1 MAGLGGTDGYQGTAV
16 VQVGRSRFD
25 VRARLRGHFQPIDG
39 RYHWYGRI
47 SAHEGLDGV
56 LASGKAAGVLTTAEG
71 SAPCELSEPDS
82 SRRYRVTGIF
92 TPPFR
97 TAAAA
102 GPGTDGQGMAG
113 RGTAGP
119 AANGQDGAA
128 APGTGTEGGGGA
140 AEDATAGRATRPE
153 SGPAAPA
160 AQAPL
165 PGHVRVAIIGAGM
178 GGIGA
183 GIRLRGAGLTDFVI
197 LERAASVGGTWRD
210 NTYPGCACDIPSHLY
225 SFSFAPNPDWS
236 HSFSRQPEI
245 WRYVEDV
252 TEEHGLRR
260 HLAFGTEVIRADWEP
275 APARWRLRTSRGEL
289 TADVLICASG
299 PLSEPSLPDIP
310 GLADFS
316 GAVFHSSRWNHD
328 LDLVGKR
335 VAVVGTGASSIQ
347 IVPEIQ
353 PVVQRLVLFQRTPAW
368 VVPRRDRR
376 ITEFEKRLYRQVPAA
391 QRLARLGIYL
401 SRESLV
407 GGFTKR
413 PAILKAAQRMAL
425 RNLARSI
432 PDPGLRAKLTPDYVM
447 GCKRIL
453 ISSDFYPALREPNVQ
468 VIASGLAKVEGNTL
482 TAKDGTSCEAD
493 AIILATGFHAVDAPI
508 ADRIYGPDGTSLAQ
522 SWAGDMR
529 ALRGTTIAGFP
540 NLCMVIGPNTGLG
553 HNSMIYMI
561 ESQLNY
567 ILDYLDTLDRTGA
580 AAMDTRPGAQQRWCD
595 GVERRMASTVWTT
608 GGCVSW
614 YLNAAGRNPTLWPGS
629 TIGFRRATRRV
640 DSAEYELIR
649 QRAVS
654 R

>member
-1 MAGLGGTDGYQGTAV
+1 MGVFQQMNGLA
-16 VQVGRSRFD
+16 
-25 VRARLRGHFQPIDG
+25 
-39 RYHWYGRI
+39 
-47 SAHEGLDGV
+47 
-56 LASGKAAGVLTTAEG
+56 
-71 SAPCELSEPDS
+71 
-82 SRRYRVTGIF
+82 
-92 TPPFR
+92 PPFR
-97 TAAAA
+97 ATAAAA
-102 GPGTDGQGMAG
+102 GQ
-113 RGTAGP
+113 P
-119 AANGQDGAA
+119 AAGQAA
-128 APGTGTEGGGGA
+128 TGQAASAPA
-140 AEDATAGRATRPE
+140 ASPE

-160 AQAPL
+160 PL
-165 PGHVRVAIIGAGM
+165 PGHVRAAIIGAGL

-183 GIRLRGAGLTDFVI
+183 GIRLRGAGVTEFVI
-197 LERAASVGGTWRD
+197 LERADSVGGTWRD

-245 WRYVEDV
+245 WRYLEAV
-252 TEEHGLRR
+252 TDQYDLRR
-260 HLAFGTEVIRADWEP
+260 HLVFGAEVIRADWEP
-275 APARWRLRTSRGEL
+275 GPARWRLRTSRGEI

-299 PLSEPSLPDIP
+299 PLSEPSLPDVP
-310 GLADFS
+310 GLGEFS
-316 GAVFHSSRWNHD
+316 GEVFHSARWNHD
-328 LDLVGKR
+328 FDLAGKR

-353 PVVQRLVLFQRTPAW
+353 PLVQRLVLFQRTPAW
-368 VVPRRDRR
+368 VVPRRDRT

-391 QRLARLGIYL
+391 QRLARLGIYV

-407 GGFTKR
+407 GGFTRR
-413 PAILKAAQRMAL
+413 PGILKAAQRAAL
-425 RNLARSI
+425 RHLARSI
-432 PDPGLRAKLTPDYVM
+432 PDPRLRAKLTPDYVM

-468 VIASGLAKVEGNTL
+468 VVASGLAKVDGGTL

-508 ADRIYGPDGTSLAQ
+508 ADRIYRADGMSLAK

-561 ESQLNY
+561 ESQFNY

-595 GVERRMASTVWTT
+595 DVERRMASTVWTT

-629 TIGFRRATRRV
+629 TIGFRRATRHV
-640 DSAEYELIR
+640 DPAEYELMP
-649 QRAVS
+649 QR
-654 R
+654 RGTGR

>member
-1 MAGLGGTDGYQGTAV
+1 MAGLGDTDGYEGTAV
-16 VQVGRSRFD
+16 VEVGRSRFD
-25 VRARLRGHFQPIDG
+25 VQVRLRGHFQPIDG

-56 LASGKAAGVLTTAEG
+56 LGSGKAAGVLTTAEG
-71 SAPCELSEPDS
+71 SAPCELSEPDP
-82 SRRYRVTGIF
+82 SRRYRVTGIS

-97 TAAAA
+97 TADTAELGA
-102 GPGTDGQGMAG
+102 GAEGDAPDGDAG
-113 RGTAGP
+113 VVR
-119 AANGQDGAA
+119 D
-128 APGTGTEGGGGA
+128 
-140 AEDATAGRATRPE
+140 AELDRDARPE
-153 SGPAAPA
+153 PVVEAP
-160 AQAPL
+160 APL
-165 PGHVRVAIIGAGM
+165 PGHVRVAIVGAGL
-178 GGIGA
+178 GGIGV
-183 GIRLRGAGLTDFVI
+183 GIRLRGAGVSDFVI
-197 LERAASVGGTWRD
+197 LERADSVGGTWRD

-245 WRYVEDV
+245 WRYLEDV
-252 TEEHGLRR
+252 TDRYGLRR
-260 HLAFGTEVIRADWEP
+260 HLVFGTEVIRADWE
-275 APARWRLRTSRGEL
+275 AGPARWRLRTSRGEI
-289 TADVLICASG
+289 TADVLISASG
-299 PLSEPSLPDIP
+299 PLSEPSLPDVP
-310 GLADFS
+310 GLAEFS
-316 GAVFHSSRWNHD
+316 SEVFHSARWNHD
-328 LDLVGKR
+328 FDLAGKR
-335 VAVVGTGASSIQ
+335 VAVVGTGASSVQ
-347 IVPEIQ
+347 IVPGIQ
-353 PVVQRLVLFQRTPAW
+353 PLVQHLVLFQRTPAW
-368 VVPRRDRR
+368 VVPRRDRT

-391 QRLARLGIYL
+391 QRLARLGIYV

-432 PDPGLRAKLTPDYVM
+432 PDPGMRAKLTPDYVM

-468 VIASGLAKVEGNTL
+468 VVASGLAKVDGNTL
-482 TAKDGTSCEAD
+482 TAKDGTSCEVD

-508 ADRIYGPDGTSLAQ
+508 ADRIHGADGTSLAQ

-540 NLCMVIGPNTGLG
+540 NLCLVIGPNTGLG

-595 GVERRMASTVWTT
+595 DVERRMASTVWTT

-640 DSAEYELIR
+640 DPAEYELIR
-649 QRAVS
+649 QRAAS
-654 R
+654 Y

>member
-1 MAGLGGTDGYQGTAV
+1 MAGLGDTDGYEGTAV
-16 VQVGRSRFD
+16 VEVGRSRFD
-25 VRARLRGHFQPIDG
+25 VQVRLRGHFQPIDG

-56 LASGKAAGVLTTAEG
+56 LGSGKAAGVLTTAEG
-71 SAPCELSEPDS
+71 SAPCELSEPDP
-82 SRRYRVTGIF
+82 SRRYRVTGIS

-97 TAAAA
+97 TA
-102 GPGTDGQGMAG
+102 D
-113 RGTAGP
+113 
-119 AANGQDGAA
+119 
-128 APGTGTEGGGGA
+128 A
-140 AEDATAGRATRPE
+140 AELGAGAEGDAPDGDAGAVRDAELDRDARPE
-153 SGPAAPA
+153 PVAEAP
-160 AQAPL
+160 APL
-165 PGHVRVAIIGAGM
+165 PGHVRVAIIGAGL
-178 GGIGA
+178 GGIGV
-183 GIRLRGAGLTDFVI
+183 GTRLRGAGVSDFVI
-197 LERAASVGGTWRD
+197 LERADSVGGTWRD

-245 WRYVEDV
+245 WRYLEDV
-252 TEEHGLRR
+252 TDRYGLRR
-260 HLAFGTEVIRADWEP
+260 HLVFGTEVIRADWE
-275 APARWRLRTSRGEL
+275 AGPARWRLRTSRGEI
-289 TADVLICASG
+289 TADVLISASG
-299 PLSEPSLPDIP
+299 PLSDPSLPDVP
-310 GLADFS
+310 GLAEFS
-316 GAVFHSSRWNHD
+316 GEVFHSARWNHD
-328 LDLVGKR
+328 FDLAGKR
-335 VAVVGTGASSIQ
+335 VAVVGTGASSVQ
-347 IVPEIQ
+347 IVPGIQ
-353 PVVQRLVLFQRTPAW
+353 PVVQHLVLFQRTPAW
-368 VVPRRDRR
+368 VVPRRDRT

-391 QRLARLGIYL
+391 QRLARLGIYV

-432 PDPGLRAKLTPDYVM
+432 PDPGMRAKLTPDYVM

-453 ISSDFYPALREPNVQ
+453 ISSDFYPALRGPNVQ
-468 VIASGLAKVEGNTL
+468 VVASGLAKVDGNTL
-482 TAKDGTSCEAD
+482 TAKDGTSCEVD

-508 ADRIYGPDGTSLAQ
+508 ADRIHGADGTSLAQ

-540 NLCMVIGPNTGLG
+540 NLCLVIGPNTGLG

-595 GVERRMASTVWTT
+595 DVERRMASTVWTT

-640 DSAEYELIR
+640 DPAEYELIR
-649 QRAVS
+649 QRAAS
-654 R
+654 Y

>member
-1 MAGLGGTDGYQGTAV
+1 MAGLGDTDGYEGTAV
-16 VQVGRSRFD
+16 VEVGRSRFD
-25 VRARLRGHFQPIDG
+25 VQVRLRGHFQPIDG

-56 LASGKAAGVLTTAEG
+56 LGSGKAAGVLTTAEG
-71 SAPCELSEPDS
+71 SAPCELSEPDP
-82 SRRYRVTGIF
+82 SRRYRVTGIS

-97 TAAAA
+97 TA
-102 GPGTDGQGMAG
+102 D
-113 RGTAGP
+113 
-119 AANGQDGAA
+119 
-128 APGTGTEGGGGA
+128 A
-140 AEDATAGRATRPE
+140 AELGAGAEEDAPYRDAGAVRDAKLDRDARPE
-153 SGPAAPA
+153 PVAEAP
-160 AQAPL
+160 APL
-165 PGHVRVAIIGAGM
+165 PGHVRVAIIGAGL
-178 GGIGA
+178 GGIGV
-183 GIRLRGAGLTDFVI
+183 GTRLRGAGVPDFVI
-197 LERAASVGGTWRD
+197 LERADSVGGTWRD

-245 WRYVEDV
+245 WRYLEDV
-252 TEEHGLRR
+252 TDRYGLRR
-260 HLAFGTEVIRADWEP
+260 HLVFGTEVIRADWE
-275 APARWRLRTSRGEL
+275 AGPARWRLRTSRGEI
-289 TADVLICASG
+289 TADVLISASG
-299 PLSEPSLPDIP
+299 PLSEPSLPDVP
-310 GLADFS
+310 GLAEFS
-316 GAVFHSSRWNHD
+316 GEVFHSARWNHD
-328 LDLVGKR
+328 FDLAGKR
-335 VAVVGTGASSIQ
+335 VAVVGTGASSVQ

-353 PVVQRLVLFQRTPAW
+353 PLVQHLVLFQRTPAW
-368 VVPRRDRR
+368 VVPRRDRT

-391 QRLARLGIYL
+391 QRLARLGIYV

-407 GGFTKR
+407 SGFTKR

-432 PDPGLRAKLTPDYVM
+432 PDPGLRAQLTPDYVM

-468 VIASGLAKVEGNTL
+468 VVASGLAKVDGNTL
-482 TAKDGTSCEAD
+482 TAKDGTSGEVD

-508 ADRIYGPDGTSLAQ
+508 ADRIHGADGTSLAQ

-540 NLCMVIGPNTGLG
+540 NLCLVIGPNTGLG

-595 GVERRMASTVWTT
+595 DVERRMAATVWTT
-608 GGCVSW
+608 GGCESW

-640 DSAEYELIR
+640 DPAEYELIR
-649 QRAVS
+649 QRAAS
-654 R
+654 H

>member
-1 MAGLGGTDGYQGTAV
+1 MAGLGDVDGYEGTAV
-16 VQVGRSRFD
+16 VEVGGSRFD
-25 VRARLRGHFQPIDG
+25 VQVRLRGHFQPIDG
-39 RYHWYGRI
+39 RYHWYGRL

-56 LASGKAAGVLTTAEG
+56 LGSAKAAGVLTTAEG
-71 SAPCELSEPDS
+71 SARCELSEPDP
-82 SRRYRVTGIF
+82 SRRYRVTGIS

-97 TAAAA
+97 TAGATAGPDAAGRAAFGADTASSGAVGPGAA
-102 GPGTDGQGMAG
+102 GPGTG
-113 RGTAGP
+113 RQ
-119 AANGQDGAA
+119 N
-128 APGTGTEGGGGA
+128 
-140 AEDATAGRATRPE
+140 ATAP
-153 SGPAAPA
+153 
-160 AQAPL
+160 APL
-165 PGHVRVAIIGAGM
+165 PGHVRVAIIGAGL

-183 GIRLRGAGLTDFVI
+183 GIRLRGAGVTDFVI
-197 LERAASVGGTWRD
+197 LERAGSVGGTWRD

-245 WRYVEDV
+245 WRYLEDV
-252 TEEHGLRR
+252 TDRYSLRR
-260 HLAFGTEVIRADWEP
+260 HLVFGTELNRADWAAGE
-275 APARWRLRTSRGEL
+275 ARWRLQTSRGEL
-289 TADVLICASG
+289 TADVLICAAG
-299 PLSEPSLPDIP
+299 PLSEPSLPDVP

-316 GAVFHSSRWNHD
+316 GAVFHSARWNHD
-328 LDLVGKR
+328 FDLARKR

-353 PVVQRLVLFQRTPAW
+353 PVVHRLMLFQRTPAW
-368 VVPRRDRR
+368 VVPRRDRA
-376 ITEFEKRLYRQVPAA
+376 ISEFEKRLYRQVPTV
-391 QRLARLGIYL
+391 QRLARLGIYA

-413 PAILKAAQRMAL
+413 PAILKAAQGMAL

-432 PDPGLRAKLTPDYVM
+432 RDPGLRAKLTPDYIM

-453 ISSDFYPALREPNVQ
+453 ISSDFYPALCEPNVQ
-468 VIASGLAKVEGNTL
+468 VVASGLANVDGNTL

-508 ADRIYGPDGTSLAQ
+508 ADRIYRADGMSLAQ

-567 ILDYLDTLDRTGA
+567 IVDYLDTLDRTGA

-595 GVERRMASTVWTT
+595 DIERRMASTVWTT

-629 TIGFRRATRRV
+629 TIGFRRATRHV
-640 DSAEYELIR
+640 DPAEYELIP
-649 QRAVS
+649 QR
-654 R
+654 RGTGR

>member
-1 MAGLGGTDGYQGTAV
+1 MAGLGDTDGYEGTAV
-16 VQVGRSRFD
+16 VEVGRSRFD
-25 VRARLRGHFQPIDG
+25 VQVRLRGHFQPIDG

-56 LASGKAAGVLTTAEG
+56 LGSGKAAGVLTTAEG
-71 SAPCELSEPDS
+71 SAPCELSEPDP
-82 SRRYRVTGIF
+82 SRRYRVTGIS

-97 TAAAA
+97 TADTAELGA
-102 GPGTDGQGMAG
+102 GA
-113 RGTAGP
+113 
-119 AANGQDGAA
+119 
-128 APGTGTEGGGGA
+128 E
-140 AEDATAGRATRPE
+140 EDAPDRDAGAVRDAELDRDARPE
-153 SGPAAPA
+153 PVAEAP
-160 AQAPL
+160 APL
-165 PGHVRVAIIGAGM
+165 PGHVRVAIIGAGL
-178 GGIGA
+178 GGIGV
-183 GIRLRGAGLTDFVI
+183 GIRLRGAGVSDFVI
-197 LERAASVGGTWRD
+197 LERADSVGGTWRD

-245 WRYVEDV
+245 WRYLEDV
-252 TEEHGLRR
+252 TDRYGLRR
-260 HLAFGTEVIRADWEP
+260 HLVFGTEVIRADWE
-275 APARWRLRTSRGEL
+275 AGPARWRLRTSRGEI
-289 TADVLICASG
+289 TADVLISASG
-299 PLSEPSLPDIP
+299 PLSEPSLPDVP
-310 GLADFS
+310 GLAEFS
-316 GAVFHSSRWNHD
+316 GEVFHSARWNHD
-328 LDLVGKR
+328 FDLAGKR
-335 VAVVGTGASSIQ
+335 VAVVGTGASSVQ

-353 PVVQRLVLFQRTPAW
+353 PLVQHLVLFQRTPAW
-368 VVPRRDRR
+368 VVPRRDRT

-391 QRLARLGIYL
+391 QRLARLGIYV

-468 VIASGLAKVEGNTL
+468 VVASGLAKVDGNTL
-482 TAKDGTSCEAD
+482 TAKDGTSCEVD

-508 ADRIYGPDGTSLAQ
+508 ADRIHGADGTSLAQ

-540 NLCMVIGPNTGLG
+540 NLCLVIGPNTGLG

-595 GVERRMASTVWTT
+595 DVERRMASTVWTT

-640 DSAEYELIR
+640 DPAEYELIR
-649 QRAVS
+649 QRAAS
-654 R
+654 Y

>member
-1 MAGLGGTDGYQGTAV
+1 MAGLGDTDGYEGTAV
-16 VQVGRSRFD
+16 VEVGRSRFD
-25 VRARLRGHFQPIDG
+25 VQVRLRGHFQPIDG

-56 LASGKAAGVLTTAEG
+56 LGSGKAAGVLTTAEG
-71 SAPCELSEPDS
+71 SAPCELSEPDP
-82 SRRYRVTGIF
+82 SRRYRVTGIS

-97 TAAAA
+97 TADAAELGA
-102 GPGTDGQGMAG
+102 GAEEDAPYGDA
-113 RGTAGP
+113 
-119 AANGQDGAA
+119 GAA
-128 APGTGTEGGGGA
+128 RD
-140 AEDATAGRATRPE
+140 AELDRDARPE
-153 SGPAAPA
+153 PVAEAP
-160 AQAPL
+160 APL
-165 PGHVRVAIIGAGM
+165 PGHVRVAIIGAGL
-178 GGIGA
+178 GGIGV
-183 GIRLRGAGLTDFVI
+183 GIRLRGAGVSDFVI
-197 LERAASVGGTWRD
+197 LERADSVGGTWRD

-245 WRYVEDV
+245 WRYLEDV
-252 TEEHGLRR
+252 TDRYGLRR
-260 HLAFGTEVIRADWEP
+260 HLVFGTEVIRADW
-275 APARWRLRTSRGEL
+275 AAGPARWRLRTSRGEI
-289 TADVLICASG
+289 TADVLISASG
-299 PLSEPSLPDIP
+299 PLSEPSLPDVP
-310 GLADFS
+310 GLAEFS
-316 GAVFHSSRWNHD
+316 GEVFHSARWNHD
-328 LDLVGKR
+328 FDLAGKR
-335 VAVVGTGASSIQ
+335 VAVVGAGASSVQ

-353 PVVQRLVLFQRTPAW
+353 PVVQHLVLFQRTPAW
-368 VVPRRDRR
+368 VVPRRDRT

-391 QRLARLGIYL
+391 QRLARLGIYV

-468 VIASGLAKVEGNTL
+468 VVASGLAKVDGNTL
-482 TAKDGTSCEAD
+482 TAKDGTSCEVD

-508 ADRIYGPDGTSLAQ
+508 ADRIHGADGTSLAQ

-540 NLCMVIGPNTGLG
+540 NLCLVIGPNTGLG

-595 GVERRMASTVWTT
+595 DVERRMAATVWTT

-640 DSAEYELIR
+640 DPAEYELIR
-649 QRAVS
+649 QRAAS
-654 R
+654 Y

>member
-1 MAGLGGTDGYQGTAV
+1 MAGPGDIDGYEGTAV
-16 VQVGRSRFD
+16 VTVGGSRFD
-25 VRARLRGHFQPIDG
+25 VQVRLRGHFQPIDG

-47 SAHEGLDGV
+47 SAHEGLDG
-56 LASGKAAGVLTTAEG
+56 LLGSGKAAGVLTTAEG
-71 SAPCELSEPDS
+71 SAPGELSEPDP
-82 SRRYRVTGIF
+82 SRRYRVTGIS

-97 TAAAA
+97 TADAAA
-102 GPGTDGQGMAG
+102 EATADAAAEAAAEATAGPASAEA
-113 RGTAGP
+113 TAGP
-119 AANGQDGAA
+119 AAA
-128 APGTGTEGGGGA
+128 AP
-140 AEDATAGRATRPE
+140 R
-153 SGPAAPA
+153 
-160 AQAPL
+160 
-165 PGHVRVAIIGAGM
+165 PGHVRVAIIGAGL

-183 GIRLRGAGLTDFVI
+183 GIRLRGAGVTDFVI

-245 WRYVEDV
+245 WRYLEDV
-252 TEEHGLRR
+252 TDRYHLRR
-260 HLAFGTEVIRADWEP
+260 HLAFGTEVIRADWEA
-275 APARWRLRTSRGEL
+275 APARWRLRTSRGEI
-289 TADVLICASG
+289 TADVVICAPG
-299 PLSEPSLPDIP
+299 PLSEPSLPDVP
-310 GLADFS
+310 GLASFS
-316 GAVFHSSRWNHD
+316 GEVFHSARWNHD
-328 LDLVGKR
+328 FDLAGQR
-335 VAVVGTGASSIQ
+335 VAVIGTGASSIQ

-376 ITEFEKRLYRQVPAA
+376 ISDFEKRLYRQVPAA
-391 QRLARLGIYL
+391 QRLARLGIYV
-401 SRESLV
+401 SRESMV
-407 GGFTKR
+407 GGFTRR

-425 RNLARSI
+425 RNLARAI
-432 PDPGLRAKLTPDYVM
+432 PDPALRAKLTPGYVM

-468 VIASGLAKVEGNTL
+468 VIASGLAKVDGNTL
-482 TAKDGTSCEAD
+482 TAKDGTSCEVD

-508 ADRIYGPDGTSLAQ
+508 ADRIYGPDGKSLAQ

-567 ILDYLDTLDRTGA
+567 ILDYLGTLDRTGA
-580 AAMDTRPGAQQRWCD
+580 AAMDTQPGAQQRWCD
-595 GVERRMASTVWTT
+595 DVQRRMASTVWTT

-640 DSAEYELIR
+640 DPAEYRLIG
-649 QRAVS
+649 QRAAS

>member
-1 MAGLGGTDGYQGTAV
+1 MAGLGDVDGYEGTAV
-16 VQVGRSRFD
+16 VQAGGSRFD
-25 VRARLRGHFQPIDG
+25 VQVRLRGHFQPIDG

-47 SAHEGLDGV
+47 AAHEGLDGV
-56 LASGKAAGVLTTAEG
+56 LASGNASGVLTTAEG
-71 SAPCELSEPDS
+71 SAPCELSEPDPS
-82 SRRYRVTGIF
+82 GRYRVTGIS

-97 TAAAA
+97 TADAAA
-102 GPGTDGQGMAG
+102 ELEAG
-113 RGTAGP
+113 GKLAAEP
-119 AANGQDGAA
+119 AA
-128 APGTGTEGGGGA
+128 GGRLA
-140 AEDATAGRATRPE
+140 AEPSAGVP
-153 SGPAAPA
+153 GAP
-160 AQAPL
+160 APL
-165 PGHVRVAIIGAGM
+165 PGHVRAAIIGAGL
-178 GGIGA
+178 GGIGT
-183 GIRLRGAGLTDFVI
+183 GIRLRGAGVTDFVI
-197 LERAASVGGTWRD
+197 LERAPSVGGTWRD

-252 TEEHGLRR
+252 TDRYGLRR
-260 HLAFGTEVIRADWEP
+260 HLVFGTEVIRADWE
-275 APARWRLRTSRGEL
+275 AGAARWRLRTSRGEL
-289 TADVLICASG
+289 TADVVICASG
-299 PLSEPSLPDIP
+299 PLSEPSLPDVP

-316 GAVFHSSRWNHD
+316 GEVFHSSRWDHDFD
-328 LDLVGKR
+328 LDGKR
-335 VAVVGTGASSIQ
+335 VAVVGTGASAIQ

-376 ITEFEKRLYRQVPAA
+376 ITDLEKRLYRQVPAA
-391 QRLARLGIYL
+391 QRLARLGIYV

-413 PAILKAAQRMAL
+413 PAMLKAAQRMAL

-432 PDPGLRAKLTPDYVM
+432 PDPDLRAKLTPDYVM

-453 ISSDFYPALREPNVQ
+453 ISSDFYPALRQPNVQ
-468 VIASGLAKVEGNTL
+468 VVASGLAKVDGSTL
-482 TAKDGTSCEAD
+482 TARDGTSCDVD

-508 ADRIYGPDGTSLAQ
+508 ADRVYGADGRSLAE

-567 ILDYLDTLDRTGA
+567 ILDYLATLDRTGA
-580 AAMDTRPGAQQRWCD
+580 AALDTRPGAQQRWCED
-595 GVERRMASTVWTT
+595 IERRMASTVWTT

-629 TIGFRRATRRV
+629 TIGFRRATRHL
-640 DSAEYELIR
+640 DPAEYELIPQR
-649 QRAVS
+649 QGTGR
-654 R
+654 